1 MRKFTPLILIATLAM
16 GAVALADPPDV
27 NTLAAEHTLTSPAPT
42 AADPMPAPVLST
54 TSLEQNRLIA
64 NSAIDATDTE
74 LARLEVGVRET
85 EAATAELRTIT
96 ALMRAGYRIDSF
108 DVVLDTGEVATLSRD
123 INDPNS
129 RYVWVR
135 AVDPDR
141 VASDPKSLNATSPF
155 MEHQRHGCIES
166 SFCVKSMEGTN
177 ADTHDLN
184 ALRI

>member
-16 GAVALADPPDV
+16 GAVALADTPDA
-27 NTLAAEHTLTSPAPT
+27 TAEHQLAFSAPT

-64 NSAIDATDTE
+64 NSAIDATNTE

-96 ALMRAGYRIDSF
+96 ALMRAGYQIDSF

-135 AVDPDR
+135 AVDPER
-141 VASDPKSLNATSPF
+141 VASDPKSLNSTANPF